1 MRRGRIVRI
10 VHVEPGWSSPEPPG
24 PAEAETG
31 VEPAADPARIPPV
44 ISWRG
49 EVR

>member
-1 MRRGRIVRI
+1 MRRGRIVRV
-10 VHVEPGWSSPEPPG
+10 VHVEPGWSSPEP
-24 PAEAETG
+24 AEADAGPEVDAG
-31 VEPAADPARIPPV
+31 ADPARIPPV